1 MAERIRQIAQRL
13 KDKVHLQKINTTSR
27 DKVDQFIT
35 KYAPAS
41 KVLEIA
47 EKFKHGAVTQRV
59 QELVHKYEKFT
70 GVEEIMAIQNTVIEA
85 QVWQKLLLIW
95 PWNTVL
101 GEHTELKLDSKSMS
115 MIFY

>member
-1 MAERIRQIAQRL
+1 MADRIRQIAQRL

-85 QVWQKLLLIW
+85 QV
-95 PWNTVL
+95 
-101 GEHTELKLDSKSMS
+101 
-115 MIFY
+115 